1 MVALAILA
9 ALTGLA
15 GCDQDKVLYNGRNY
29 LMFSDTLYHYAVQ
42 ESNEKLEVPV
52 SATRR
57 ADYDRT
63 FAVEVVDKESNAVEG
78 KHYRLLSNTVTIKAG
93 EVAANVEIEGVYE
106 NIGINDSLG
115 FALRLIIPDVEQ
127 WHKYGTET
135 KVVMQKACP
144 FDIHAFTGYCKV
156 TSTFF
161 NTYMENTTLRLI
173 TSEIVEG
180 EENTIVLHGLYFD
193 GYDTKLKFNN
203 EDILDPSIEMEEHV
217 CGNTA
222 ELFNTIHGNG
232 KLVMDLRQI
241 TTFIALAPIRHR
253 SQIRRIGFEHQTMQ
267 RNRRLQGCR
276 QIGFLES
283 HDSVYTQG
291 KILERKQLFGFFD
304 GTDKAMEDAP

>member
-1 MVALAILA
+1 MVALVILA

-144 FDIHAFTGYCKV
+144 FDIHALPDTARLPRHF
-156 TSTFF
+156 ST
-161 NTYMENTTLRLI
+161 
-173 TSEIVEG
+173 
-180 EENTIVLHGLYFD
+180 
-193 GYDTKLKFNN
+193 
-203 EDILDPSIEMEEHV
+203 
-217 CGNTA
+217 
-222 ELFNTIHGNG
+222 
-232 KLVMDLRQI
+232 
-241 TTFIALAPIRHR
+241 PIWR
-253 SQIRRIGFEHQTMQ
+253 IRP
-267 RNRRLQGCR
+267 C
-276 QIGFLES
+276 
-283 HDSVYTQG
+283 
-291 KILERKQLFGFFD
+291 
-304 GTDKAMEDAP
+304 A

>member
-15 GCDQDKVLYNGRNY
+15 GCDQDKVLYNGHNY

-42 ESNEKLEVPV
+42 ESNEKFEVPV

-63 FAVEVVDKESNAVEG
+63 FAIEVVDKESNAVEG
-78 KHYRLLSNTVTIKAG
+78 KHYRILSNTVTIKAG

-193 GYDTKLKFNN
+193 GYDTKLKFNYD
-203 EDILDPSIEMEEHV
+203 DILDPSIEMEEHV

-222 ELFNTIHGNG
+222 ELFNTFVQRSGDVEPYFTEYCDGKTVTCPGMKQWGTVDRAREGMNALQILRYYYGNRVQ
-232 KLVMDLRQI
+232 LVTTDNIAAIPSSYPGSPLR
-241 TTFIALAPIRHR
+241 RE
-253 SQIRRIGFEHQTMQ
+253 IGRAH
-267 RNRRLQGCR
+267 
-276 QIGFLES
+276 
-283 HDSVYTQG
+283 V
-291 KILERKQLFGFFD
+291 
-304 GTDKAMEDAP
+304 

>member
-1 MVALAILA
+1 MIMKKLLTGCMVALAILV

-115 FALRLIIPDVEQ
+115 FALRLIIP
-127 WHKYGTET
+127 
-135 KVVMQKACP
+135 
-144 FDIHAFTGYCKV
+144 
-156 TSTFF
+156 
-161 NTYMENTTLRLI
+161 R
-173 TSEIVEG
+173 
-180 EENTIVLHGLYFD
+180 
-193 GYDTKLKFNN
+193 
-203 EDILDPSIEMEEHV
+203 
-217 CGNTA
+217 CGA
-222 ELFNTIHGNG
+222 MAQIRHGNQSG
-232 KLVMDLRQI
+232 DAEGMPVRHPCLYRILQGYLDIFQHLYGEYDPAPDYFRNRGRRREHDCAARTVLRR
-241 TTFIALAPIRHR
+241 IRH
-253 SQIRRIGFEHQTMQ
+253 QAEIQQ
-267 RNRRLQGCR
+267 RG
-276 QIGFLES
+276 
-283 HDSVYTQG
+283 YT
-291 KILERKQLFGFFD
+291 
-304 GTDKAMEDAP
+304 

>member
-1 MVALAILA
+1 MIMKKLLTGCMVALAILV

-232 KLVMDLRQI
+232 KLVMTQPQTPPPTSTPARSLSS
-241 TTFIALAPIRHR
+241 TTSA
-253 SQIRRIGFEHQTMQ
+253 
-267 RNRRLQGCR
+267 
-276 QIGFLES
+276 
-283 HDSVYTQG
+283 SV
-291 KILERKQLFGFFD
+291 
-304 GTDKAMEDAP
+304 